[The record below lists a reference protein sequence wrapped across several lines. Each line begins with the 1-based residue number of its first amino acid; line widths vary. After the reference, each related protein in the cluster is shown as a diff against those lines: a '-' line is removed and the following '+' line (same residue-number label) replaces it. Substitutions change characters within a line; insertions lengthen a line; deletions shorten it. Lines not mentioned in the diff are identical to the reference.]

1 MFSATLWSE
10 VSSITRETFIPTST
24 VLQLHFSRPLSF
36 LGSIWLLFRTVLIG
50 RRESEPMLLAGHEKL
65 LNSNSSLIRRRHFT
79 FHILWGCEKKW
90 AVEMKTQICTS
101 VHICRGVIPQDGPSS
116 IMPMYRADL

>member
-1 MFSATLWSE
+1 MFSATHWSE
-10 VSSITRETFIPTST
+10 VSPITRETFIPTST

-36 LGSIWLLFRTVLIG
+36 FGSIWLLFRTVLIG
-50 RRESEPMLLAGHEKL
+50 GRESEPVLLSGLGKL
-65 LNSNSSLIRRRHFT
+65 LKPNRSLIRRRHFT

-101 VHICRGVIPQDGPSS
+101 VHICRGLIPQDSPSS